1 MAKRKTKSRRR
12 RKRQTRRKHM
22 RRAAGS
28 KNKTTERQN
37 TATAS
42 RAARVT
48 ARAITRTIALTAR
61 TARKTKT
68 TMRVKKISQATAATT
83 AAAATIE
90 AAAVAATAAAAA
102 ATAARAARVTAR
114 ATKTTKKTRT
124 TKTVRT
130 KTKRVT
136 KRAALATKRAATA
149 AKKAATAAKKAA
161 TAAKKAATA
170 AKKAA
175 TVLGDG
181 ELPCYDQ
188 STDYNCSHYSI
199 RIAAEI
205 ILNRRFNSAEKK
217 RFNRWRCPLE
227 GAFFD
232 AEIDD
237 FQSQFPEMMVDFQRI
252 PEKETKQHTRRHKTT
267 WQYYITVENIEEC
280 LDMGYVCLL
289 NLQRMNFSGSKLIE
303 GPHDHCICCYGH
315 TGDNFLIQDSNSVRL
330 AGRQKTCTKTLSKK
344 TLRENTNTLTQA
356 MSDGSD
362 PTTKLQQKLMHIC
375 EFYIVKPKV

>member
-1 MAKRKTKSRRR
+1 
-12 RKRQTRRKHM
+12 M

-37 TATAS
+37 TATAA

-83 AAAATIE
+83 AAAATTE
-90 AAAVAATAAAAA
+90 AAAVTAAAAAAA

-136 KRAALATKRAATA
+136 KKVTKRAALATKRAATAAKKAATA